1 LGAPYRKL
9 SGRERVAREPCRG
22 SRWRSRRASGLL
34 AVAVV
39 CSWLIQSCSAPAD
52 GARDRPNLILV
63 TVDTL
68 RADHLG
74 AYGYARDTSPNLDA
88 LAREGALFE
97 RCYSES
103 ATTGAAHASLFTS
116 LPPPE
121 HGVYANRQRFP
132 NLPSLMSALGGAGYY
147 TVGFASSIVVGR
159 KSGLQDHFDHFDD
172 ELTSVERNR
181 SARAE
186 RPANDTI
193 AAVRRLLDR
202 LPAGRPFFLWI
213 HLIDPHGPYA
223 APVDPDRYVADA
235 LARAETAELPAAT
248 RDWEPGR
255 IPRYQLLG
263 DRRDTA
269 YYVARYDAE
278 IRYADAALGV
288 LFADLRTRGLDERT
302 LIAVTADHG
311 ETLDEPG
318 HRFYFTH
325 GAITYEETVRVPLII
340 RPPAGEQRLARVDRT
355 RPVSSLDV
363 APTLLA
369 LLGVDAPPGFRGRNL
384 LNAPLSPDAAMVS
397 MGQYGSVGLER
408 EIGTQFGV
416 RKGPWRF
423 IVNSKDGSEELYDHT
438 TDPREARNVAA
449 TAEPAVLAELRDR
462 LGPVVASRPAA
473 EPAPAVPPEQVESLR
488 ALGYVE

>member
-1 LGAPYRKL
+1 M
-9 SGRERVAREPCRG
+9 
-22 SRWRSRRASGLL
+22 GL
-34 AVAVV
+34 
-39 CSWLIQSCSAPAD
+39 IHGCSAPTD
-52 GARDRPNLILV
+52 GSGDRPNLILV

-132 NLPSLMSALGGAGYY
+132 NLPSLMRALRAAGYY
-147 TVGFASSIVVGR
+147 AAGFASSTVVGR
-159 KSGLQDHFDHFDD
+159 SSGLQDHFDHFDD
-172 ELTSVERNR
+172 ELTTGELNR
-181 SARAE
+181 SQRGE

-202 LPAGRPFFLWI
+202 RPAGRPFFIWI

-223 APVDPDRYVADA
+223 APADPDRYVGDD
-235 LARAETAELPAAT
+235 LARADARELPLASQ
-248 RDWEPGR
+248 DWQPGR
-255 IPRYQLLG
+255 IPRYQVLR
-263 DRRDTA
+263 DRRDAA

-278 IRYADAALGV
+278 IRYADAALGA
-288 LFADLRTRGLDERT
+288 LFADLHVRGLDPRT
-302 LIAVTADHG
+302 IVAVTADHG
-311 ETLDEPG
+311 ETLAEPG
-318 HRFYFTH
+318 HHFYFSH
-325 GAITYEETVRVPLII
+325 GAIAYEETVRIPLII
-340 RPPAGEQRLARVDRT
+340 RPVGGDRRLWEVDRT
-355 RPVSSLDV
+355 QPVSSLDV

-369 LLGVDAPPGFRGRNL
+369 LLGVEAPVGFRGRNL
-384 LNAPLSPDAAMVS
+384 LRAPLSPDAPMIS
-397 MGQYGSVGLER
+397 MGQYGSVGLEQ
-408 EIGTQFGV
+408 EIGTQFSV

-423 IVNSKDGSEELYDHT
+423 VVNSKDGSEELYDHT
-438 TDPREARNVAA
+438 TDPRETRNLAA
-449 TAEPAVLAELRDR
+449 AAAPAVVAELRDR

-473 EPAPAVPPEQVESLR
+473 GPAPAVSPEQFESLK
-488 ALGYVE
+488 ALGYLE